1 MFLKKISWSIC
12 FSFLLLSLQ
21 AQLSS
26 DTLELLNK
34 VMNRYTDN
42 IPGAQVSIARNGKT
56 IYESARGLA
65 NLEYKVQLTLQSKLE
80 AGSVSKQFTSAAIL
94 LLEQEGK
101 LSLQDDIRKYFPE
114 IPDYG
119 YTITIN
125 HLLHHTSGLK
135 DWGAIAEIAGWPR
148 GSKAYTN
155 EDVLAII
162 AAQKTLNNIP
172 GDEYIYSNSNF
183 NLQALIVKRI
193 TGLEL
198 APFTKKYIFI
208 PAGMTN
214 TEWRDDYTRIVI
226 GRATAYS
233 KYGAVYATNM
243 PNENAYGNGGL
254 ITTTE
259 DLLKWN
265 DFYLNNKLGTAPL
278 LQKQITLLPL
288 NNGGYN
294 NYAVGL
300 FIDSVNGFSRITHSG
315 ATAGYRANLD
325 YYPTLQLSIAWLSNN
340 ADGSFSDIPRQ
351 LSEVFIGKPPAKNNI
366 ASTNTNNKAS
376 YTPDSTTLGEYVGMY
391 TSAETN
397 SSTTISYK
405 NGSLLLTTKPDNIK
419 TITATIKDEFT
430 YPGLAINFSRKKKK
444 ITGYYISISR
454 ARKVFFKK
462 N

>member
-1 MFLKKISWSIC
+1 MLLKRVLGSIC
-12 FSFLLLSLQ
+12 FSIILISVQ

-26 DTLELLNK
+26 DTLDILNK
-34 VMNRYTDN
+34 IMSRYTDN

-56 IYESARGLA
+56 IYESAKGLA
-65 NLEYKVQLTLQSKLE
+65 NLEHSAPLTLQSKLE
-80 AGSVSKQFTSAAIL
+80 AGSVSKQFTAAAIL

-101 LSLQDDIRKYFPE
+101 ISLKDDIRKYFPE

-119 YTITIN
+119 HTITIE

-135 DWGAIAEIAGWPR
+135 DWGSIAEIAGWPR

-155 EDVLAII
+155 EDALAII

-183 NLQALIVKRI
+183 NLQALIVKRV

-198 APFTKKYIFI
+198 AAFTKKYIFI
-208 PAGMTN
+208 PASMTN
-214 TEWRDDYTRIVI
+214 TEWRDDYTRVVPK
-226 GRATAYS
+226 RATAYS
-233 KYGAVYATNM
+233 KYGAIYATNM

-254 ITTTE
+254 ITNTE

-278 LQKQITLLPL
+278 LQKQTTLIPL

-300 FIDSVNGFSRITHSG
+300 FIDSVNSLPRITHSG

-340 ADGSFSDIPRQ
+340 ADGSFSDVPKQ
-351 LSEVFIGKPPAKNNI
+351 LSEVFTGKPPART
-366 ASTNTNNKAS
+366 STTSANTNNAIP
-376 YTPDSTTLGEYVGMY
+376 YTPDSTVLAAYVGTY
-391 TSAETN
+391 SSIETN
-397 SSTTISYK
+397 STVTISYK

-419 TITATIKDEFT
+419 TISAIKKDEFA
-430 YPGLAINFSRKKKK
+430 YPGITIQFVRKKRK
-444 ITGYYISISR
+444 IDGYYISISR
-454 ARKVFFKK
+454 ARRVFFKK